1 MAKRDDVSVSL
12 MRREKDL
19 IREKLINSLV
29 IYAEGKKKKQEHVR
43 YLARWTSNLKKEHV
57 HV

>member
-29 IYAEGKKKKQEHVR
+29 IYAEGKKKQEHVR

>member
-29 IYAEGKKKKQEHVR
+29 IYAEGKKKNR
-43 YLARWTSNLKKEHV
+43 NT
-57 HV
+57 